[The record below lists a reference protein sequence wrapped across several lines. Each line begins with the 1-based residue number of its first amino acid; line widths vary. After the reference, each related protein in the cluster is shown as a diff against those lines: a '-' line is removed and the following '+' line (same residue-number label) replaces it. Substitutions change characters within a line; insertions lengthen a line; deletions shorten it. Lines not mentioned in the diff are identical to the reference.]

1 MTPKHENSNKT
12 KAKGGEESHH
22 PIEPPDAN
30 ISNPLRRIEVDTKAQ
45 IQTHRVHGDNSL
57 GSMRTEAFADI
68 IDGDRD
74 RDETANRHKDLTDGK
89 YDPMEMVLECS
100 THKSKTNWLKDQR
113 GRDKC
118 IKAIFRFPIA
128 FVSGREPERNAIR
141 E

>member
-1 MTPKHENSNKT
+1 MTPKQENSNKN

-22 PIEPPDAN
+22 PIEPPNAN

-45 IQTHRVHGDNSL
+45 IQTHRVHGDNGL

-74 RDETANRHKDLTDGK
+74 RDETANCHKDLTDGK
-89 YDPMEMVLECS
+89 HDPMEMVLERS
-100 THKSKTNWLKDQR
+100 THESKTNGLKDQG

-118 IKAIFRFPIA
+118 IKTIFWLPIA
-128 FVSGREPERNAIR
+128 FVSACEPERNAIR